1 MKVNLESISEKKLPK
16 RAKMLVS
23 SSQEP
28 QQIIEDALPT
38 KEEVIRKKLLQIMT
52 KHMCSTMLNHTQTQK
67 EHGFTVGKLQGNNL
81 GLSEVIKKKEEEI
94 EMIKTEIKKLILKG
108 FDETEKEVGLQ
119 TDQSKL
125 AEAAE
130 VERALKASED
140 EAAKKVKGKQIVDGT
155 E

>member
-67 EHGFTVGKLQGNNL
+67 EEKRSLSEKLDRKHQLESEIDSMKFDLQEHGFT
-81 GLSEVIKKKEEEI
+81 
-94 EMIKTEIKKLILKG
+94 G

-140 EAAKKVKGKQIVDGT
+140 EAAKKVKGKQIVVDGT